1 MKKSV
6 FVILT
11 CTLVMVFAGCGAE
24 DADGAVSSDGS
35 ELEQIVATNITEEQD
50 ASEILE
56 PSEKL
61 ESSSEVS
68 ELDANTDDMSTD
80 KVLNIVCRRTYFWAM
95 GSDYIYIDSDGK
107 IYREGEMEEP
117 LWSPLGACDEIYTGE
132 QFTEEELNEFLSI
145 DIDDEGRQKEML
157 SKKGIRFR
165 R

>member
-24 DADGAVSSDGS
+24 DTDGAVSSDGS

-50 ASEILE
+50 ASEMLD
-56 PSEKL
+56 
-61 ESSSEVS
+61 SSSEVS

-80 KVLNIVCRRTYFWAM
+80 KDLNIVCRRTYFWAM

>member
-24 DADGAVSSDGS
+24 DADGAVSLDGS

-50 ASEILE
+50 ASEMLD
-56 PSEKL
+56 
-61 ESSSEVS
+61 SSSEVS

-80 KVLNIVCRRTYFWAM
+80 KDLNIVCRRTYFWAM